1 MTLNFDF
8 SQAKTKQVP
17 YVLASIPC
25 EVKDGASLNLKVRCA
40 KGQRVTFRL
49 TDATGQTLQFK
60 QNFKKEGGWHDV
72 RIPFDRKME
81 HWGGANDG
89 KVHLPLSGLCVS
101 VPKSGEVSGQVVFAE
116 ATVW

>member
-1 MTLNFDF
+1 MPSNATLVG
-8 SQAKTKQVP
+8 SWHK
-17 YVLASIPC
+17 
-25 EVKDGASLNLKVRCA
+25 
-40 KGQRVTFRL
+40 RVTFRL